1 VIPKKEITGR
11 AFSSFPQVFS
21 GNPVG
26 RWAGF
31 RPKACRNDETGSAS
45 GKCFHRNHLKGY
57 CTLSSGK
64 IRNQMDEIKG
74 QNA

>member
-11 AFSSFPQVFS
+11 AFSSFPQAF
-21 GNPVG
+21 G
-26 RWAGF
+26 
-31 RPKACRNDETGSAS
+31 RNDETGSAS